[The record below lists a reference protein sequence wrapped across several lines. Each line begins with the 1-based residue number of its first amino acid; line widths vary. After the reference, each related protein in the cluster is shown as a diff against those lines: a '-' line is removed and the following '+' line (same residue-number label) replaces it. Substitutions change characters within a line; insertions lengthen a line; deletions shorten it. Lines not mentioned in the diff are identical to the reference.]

1 MHISKQHSIAKQ
13 LSNVQTKALG
23 ISSNKPALP
32 RIVTV
37 QRAVGGL
44 SAGLR
49 VTPPTVK
56 SGPCH
61 SLSLHGPQGRG
72 HCAGRPGSSGHIQ
85 MSRCVCLFHLKISE
99 RPLMAFQKQR
109 FSFLFLA
116 VDLLNPHPCR
126 EVDSGLAQNWV
137 RLQLIKWF

>member
-32 RIVTV
+32 HIVTV

-61 SLSLHGPQGRG
+61 SLVYMVLR
-72 HCAGRPGSSGHIQ
+72 AGVTVQVAPAALGT
-85 MSRCVCLFHLKISE
+85 FK
-99 RPLMAFQKQR
+99 
-109 FSFLFLA
+109 
-116 VDLLNPHPCR
+116 
-126 EVDSGLAQNWV
+126 
-137 RLQLIKWF
+137 